1 MMNKDQ
7 FIKRMKLIQN
17 FISEQDTLQV
27 LINKLTDS
35 HNVISMGD
43 YIISEMINMIE
54 EDLGYKDILDWW
66 LFEDVEKAIYEDD
79 ENGNE
84 IENSVRTLDELYDF
98 MVNNKEC
105 LCQQNCTDDIYIIKE
120 EDTEKYSLQFWGYE
134 TYDNG
139 EDFEVD
145 YVETNSMEINYCPIC
160 GRKLI

>member
-1 MMNKDQ
+1 
-7 FIKRMKLIQN
+7 
-17 FISEQDTLQV
+17 
-27 LINKLTDS
+27 
-35 HNVISMGD
+35 
-43 YIISEMINMIE
+43 
-54 EDLGYKDILDWW
+54 
-66 LFEDVEKAIYEDD
+66 VEKAIYEDD

-139 EDFEVD
+139 DDFEVD